1 MRTFYSLP
9 NDYSGKIQEEI
20 QQLIY
25 HSNGGYT
32 WYHVYNHMPVHWR
45 KFHLRKLQEQKDK
58 EAEQIEKQKKG
69 KTPTGGG
76 AKQNGKMN
84 IPSSVMGS
92 AD

>member
-1 MRTFYSLP
+1 
-9 NDYSGKIQEEI
+9 
-20 QQLIY
+20 
-25 HSNGGYT
+25 
-32 WYHVYNHMPVHWR
+32 MPVHWR